1 MIFENIINSLFGCK
15 NFNEFLSKYKIKNK
29 ESEDEG
35 ILFNDW
41 CELEREIKDF
51 KEGTN
56 NIKISN
62 NEKCPINFSLFQD
75 IFDDNI
81 DLNDF
86 VDKYNNNIK
95 EIDLKLIVKSKRKW
109 IIEFPYKIIYKYIS
123 HQANSIC
130 E

>member
-1 MIFENIINSLFGCK
+1 MIFENIIYSLFGCK
-15 NFNEFLSKYKIKNK
+15 NFKEFLTKYKTKNK
-29 ESEDEG
+29 ESEDEE

-75 IFDDNI
+75 ILDDNI
-81 DLNDF
+81 DLDELI
-86 VDKYNNNIK
+86 DKYNQNIK
-95 EIDLKLIVKSKRKW
+95 EIDLKINVKVR
-109 IIEFPYKIIYKYIS
+109 E
-123 HQANSIC
+123 NGL
-130 E
+130 